1 MFSFCR
7 GAIDPCTVSSIP
19 APVPECVRVTG
30 AAVTVAAVVVVVVVM
45 MMVACWQR
53 GYWFALFRQTL
64 FGDGYSW
71 VDNTDH
77 VVIA

>member
-1 MFSFCR
+1 MA
-7 GAIDPCTVSSIP
+7 GV
-19 APVPECVRVTG
+19 CVGVLG
-30 AAVTVAAVVVVVVVM
+30 VALAMVVVVVT
-45 MMVACWQR
+45 VAWWQR
-53 GYWFALFRQTL
+53 AYWFRQTL